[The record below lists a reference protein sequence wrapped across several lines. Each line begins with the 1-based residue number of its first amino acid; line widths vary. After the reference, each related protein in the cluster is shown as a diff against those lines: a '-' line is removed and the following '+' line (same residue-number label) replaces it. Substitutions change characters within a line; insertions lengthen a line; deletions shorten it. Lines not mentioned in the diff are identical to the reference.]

1 MLKNEM
7 IVVVN
12 LSIHSRYLSY
22 KLVFVHAD
30 TKHKAFLCIYVNNNT
45 IFGFFICFNHR

>member
-1 MLKNEM
+1 M

-12 LSIHSRYLSY
+12 LSIHSRYLIY

-30 TKHKAFLCIYVNNNT
+30 TKYKAILCIYVNSNT
-45 IFGFFICFNHR
+45 IFGFFMFQL